1 MHNTLEINQFLACKT
16 SNLWLAAARDQQ
28 DILLID
34 HANCEKKAAAAA
46 MHLMHCYIH
55 SEILLQKMA
64 RLAREEL
71 LHFQKVLKLMQKR
84 GVAYLKLPPAR
95 YAEQLRKEARHS
107 EPERLIDLLII
118 GAFIE
123 ARSCERFAALALFL
137 EPELQD
143 FYQSLYEAEK
153 RHFQD
158 YLQLASSLSS
168 TEITSRVAYFR
179 EIEQGLIASPDP
191 LFRFHSGIPV

>member
-55 SEILLQKMA
+55 SE
-64 RLAREEL
+64 
-71 LHFQKVLKLMQKR
+71 KVLKLMQKR